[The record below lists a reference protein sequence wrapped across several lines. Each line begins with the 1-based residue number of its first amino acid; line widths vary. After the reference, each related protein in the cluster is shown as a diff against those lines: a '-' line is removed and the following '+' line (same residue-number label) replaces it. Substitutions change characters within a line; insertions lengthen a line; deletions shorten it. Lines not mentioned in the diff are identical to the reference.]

1 MAITNYTQL
10 KDAIANFLA
19 RDDLTDQ
26 LENFV
31 QLAEARMIILIILLK
46 LEQMPQEVR
55 PALK

>member
-10 KDAIANFLA
+10 KDAIAKFLA

-31 QLAEARMIILIILLK
+31 QLAAQSIDNK
-46 LEQMPQEVR
+46 
-55 PALK
+55 